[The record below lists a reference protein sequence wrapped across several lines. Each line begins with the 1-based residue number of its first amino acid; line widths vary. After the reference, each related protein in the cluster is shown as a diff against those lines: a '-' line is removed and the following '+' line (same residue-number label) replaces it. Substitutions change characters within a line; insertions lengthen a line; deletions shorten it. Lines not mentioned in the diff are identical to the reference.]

1 MYSSFQVLKQAAG
14 IAWKYPALWIF
25 GLLASVLGSAG
36 EIELIFGGF
45 QFSQD
50 SALFSFWQGLAQG
63 GFFSLAGIQGYAGL
77 LFINPLSL
85 FFVTFIF
92 FLVLASSVAVI
103 WLIMVSQA
111 ILISQA
117 VRASKNL
124 GVDFKQGFGVG
135 MQKFFPLLGLNILL
149 RIFGGFLFILTA
161 GLALFA
167 FPGASF
173 FFVIIFDIFLVSL
186 LLFSFVIKFAIS
198 GVVLRN
204 WGFKDSLKQGYALFK
219 KNWLITLEVA
229 ILIFLAYWVV
239 NALTLYVISQIVV
252 FVIYTLSNFSF
263 LLVLVFSLLLF
274 AFFLIQALLA
284 IFHWAAWA
292 IVFELINNPK
302 LTLISKLKQLLKR

>member
-1 MYSSFQVLKQAAG
+1 MYSYSQVLKQAAG
-14 IAWKYPALWIF
+14 IAWKYPTLWIF
-25 GLLASVLGSAG
+25 GLLASALGSAG

-45 QFSQD
+45 QFSQN

-77 LFINPLSL
+77 LLVNPLSL
-85 FFVTFIF
+85 FFITFLF
-92 FLVLASSVAVI
+92 LLVLASSVAVI

-149 RIFGGFLFILTA
+149 RIFGGFLFLLTA
-161 GLALFA
+161 GLALFT

-173 FFVIIFDIFLVSL
+173 FFVIFFDIFLVSL

-204 WGFKDSLKQGYALFK
+204 WRFQDSLKQGYTLFK

-229 ILIFLAYWVV
+229 TLVFLAYLAV
-239 NALTLYVISQIVV
+239 NALTLYVIFQIVV
-252 FVIYTLSNFSF
+252 FVIHTLSNFSF
-263 LLVLVFSLLLF
+263 LLVLVFSLLLLV
-274 AFFLIQALLA
+274 FFLIQALLT

-302 LTLISKLKQLLKR
+302 PVLISKLKQLLKR